1 MSDVAGPG
9 WWQASDDRWY
19 PPELH
24 RDNHAEATTPAPA
37 VAQHEATPQAQVLM
51 ADPTAAAA
59 TDAEPEPKNPRRR
72 TIIVILLVL
81 IAVLIALLLLLPGG
95 STGSSSGP
103 NLIRD
108 GGFELPKVE
117 VGTYDLF
124 SAGQRF
130 SAWKV
135 VGKGNVA
142 PISGKYVSE
151 DLTFPAQSGRQWL
164 DLTGVTNSREGVQ
177 QTIHT
182 TTGTT
187 YTLRF
192 AVGNQD
198 HPHGIYGVKSTIDVF
213 IDGRPFLVATNH
225 IDNGSKVQVWEF
237 FTHQFTA
244 ASDKTTLR
252 FMNGDG
258 PNDNTNGLDTASV
271 RLYAAK

>member
-24 RDNHAEATTPAPA
+24 PDYQAEATTPTP
-37 VAQHEATPQAQVLM
+37 VGAQHEAAPQAQEL
-51 ADPTAAAA
+51 AGDSTAGAA
-59 TDAEPEPKNPRRR
+59 THAGPGQNKSRGR
-72 TIIVILLVL
+72 TIIFILLLL

-95 STGSSSGP
+95 STSSGNGP

-108 GGFELPKVE
+108 GGFELPKVG

-130 SAWKV
+130 SSWMV

-164 DLTGVTNSREGVQ
+164 DLTGVTNSREGVR

-182 TTGTT
+182 ATGTT

-198 HPHGIYGVKSTIDVF
+198 DPHGVYGVKSTVDVF

-237 FTHQFTA
+237 FTRRFTA
-244 ASDKTTLR
+244 ASDQTTLR
-252 FMNGDG
+252 FMNGDE
-258 PNDNTNGLDTASV
+258 PNDNVNGLDTVSV
-271 RLYAAK
+271 LR

>member
-19 PPELH
+19 SPELPP
-24 RDNHAEATTPAPA
+24 DYQAEATTPAPA
-37 VAQHEATPQAQVLM
+37 VAQHEATPQAQVLVS
-51 ADPTAAAA
+51 DPTGGAA
-59 TDAEPEPKNPRRR
+59 TDAEPEPKKSSRR
-72 TIIVILLVL
+72 TVIVILLLLL

-95 STGSSSGP
+95 STSSASGP

-108 GGFELPKVE
+108 GGFELPKVR

-130 SAWKV
+130 SAWTV

-164 DLTGVTNSREGVQ
+164 DLTGLTNSREGVR

-182 TTGTT
+182 ATGTT

-198 HPHGIYGVKSTIDVF
+198 DPHGIYGVKSTVDVF
-213 IDGRPFLVATNH
+213 IDGRPFLGATNH

-237 FTHQFTA
+237 FSRRFTA
-244 ASDKTTLR
+244 ASDQTTLR

-258 PNDNTNGLDTASV
+258 LNDNVNGLDTVSV
-271 RLYAAK
+271 LR

>member
-9 WWQASDDRWY
+9 WWQASDQKWY
-19 PPELH
+19 APESH
-24 RDNHAEATTPAPA
+24 PDYQAEATTPAPA
-37 VAQHEATPQAQVLM
+37 VAQHEVAPQAQVRV
-51 ADPTAAAA
+51 AGPTAGAA
-59 TDAEPEPKNPRRR
+59 TDAEPEPKKSSRR
-72 TIIVILLVL
+72 TIIVILLLLL
-81 IAVLIALLLLLPGG
+81 IAFLIALLLLLPGG
-95 STGSSSGP
+95 STSSGSGP
-103 NLIRD
+103 NLIQD
-108 GGFELPKVE
+108 GGFELPKVG

-124 SAGQRF
+124 SAGQSF
-130 SAWKV
+130 SAWTV
-135 VGKGNVA
+135 VGKGDVA

-151 DLTFPAQSGRQWL
+151 DLTFPAQSGDQWL
-164 DLTGVTNSREGVQ
+164 DLTGLTNSQEGVQ

-182 TTGTT
+182 AAGTT

-198 HPHGIYGVKSTIDVF
+198 DPHGIYGVESTVDVF

-237 FTHQFTA
+237 FSRQFTA

-258 PNDNTNGLDTASV
+258 PNDNTNGLDTVSV
-271 RLYAAK
+271 NR